1 MANSSSRYG
10 LPMGRGWDP
19 QYLALSSMAP
29 EASHWILRKIIILGL
44 SFPFDRWENCGP
56 EEEHGQLKYT
66 WPVTTRILIPGP
78 LDIALMWVF
87 PLCYINLNPN
97 SCFIGFVSPSLIRW
111 KIQAF
116 SGGWV
121 EEYFSV
127 RNFNLK
133 HISHVLIL
141 SRHVPAAKIISSF
154 CYNHSSVWKLRLR
167 RIKWYTFY
175 PFSPHF
181 SISKCLFPFKEMKLS
196 FHLCVGTVEKESE
209 KEEDFSQIGIQPA
222 SIPCLLDDIRRKVC
236 SS

>member
-1 MANSSSRYG
+1 MANCSGRDG
-10 LPMGRGWDP
+10 LPMERGWDP

-29 EASHWILRKIIILGL
+29 ETSHWSLRKIIVLGL

-66 WPVTTRILIPGP
+66 WPVTTRRLIPGP
-78 LDIALMWVF
+78 LDMALMWVF

-121 EEYFSV
+121 EECFSV

-154 CYNHSSVWKLRLR
+154 CYNHSSMWKLRLG
-167 RIKWYTFY
+167 RIKWYTIY

-181 SISKCLFPFKEMKLS
+181 SISKCLFPFKEMKPFPFISVWALW
-196 FHLCVGTVEKESE
+196 K
-209 KEEDFSQIGIQPA
+209 KSQ
-222 SIPCLLDDIRRKVC
+222 RKRKI
-236 SS
+236 SHG